1 MKMPQVA
8 NLCDFFSS
16 QWIDTSIFNPGT
28 WSVFNQAIRTKNHS
42 EGWHNRFKSKG
53 RAKMNLYDLIKLLH
67 LESQIVALNMNL
79 LCAYK
84 LKIQQNLLHDS
95 YEARLKKLWKKFK
108 QTNVFLVALS

>member
-42 EGWHNRFKSKG
+42 EGWHNKFKSKG
-53 RAKMNLYDLIKLLH
+53 RAEMNLYDLIKLLH